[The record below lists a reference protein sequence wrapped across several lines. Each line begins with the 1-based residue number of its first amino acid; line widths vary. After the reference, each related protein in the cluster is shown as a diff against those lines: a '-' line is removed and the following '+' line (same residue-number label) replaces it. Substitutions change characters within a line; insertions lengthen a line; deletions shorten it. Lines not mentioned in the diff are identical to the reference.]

1 MSKKIQFQKL
11 EATGNDF
18 ILVDARK
25 QDIPYEQ
32 LELISPK
39 ICHRKTGIGADGLL
53 ILYPNSTIGAHYTMI
68 YKNAD
73 GSDAGMCGNGGRA
86 IALYA
91 SQNGFSN
98 THRIQVHDQ
107 IYEAFVHP
115 GSHQVELQ
123 FPDSDAPCPLSKHWL
138 DHINS
143 AYPIQNFHKETTNT
157 QIFKVKAAF
166 KAYPQTE
173 HVVLFTNDPLALQP
187 TESLAKLGHNIRND
201 DIFYPKGTNVN
212 FVCSQQAH
220 HIQLETYERGVE
232 NFTLACGTG
241 AIASA
246 LSMHIYQDGKIG
258 SHLYKIAVQGGQ
270 LEVSFNYSGADIA
283 LQAEHDKVFKKVCL
297 KGPAR
302 LVYDGIW
309 ADN

>member
-1 MSKKIQFQKL
+1 MSKKFQFQKL

-18 ILVDARK
+18 ILIDARK

-32 LELISPK
+32 LELITPR
-39 ICHRKTGIGADGLL
+39 ICHRKMGIGADGLL
-53 ILYPNSTIGAHYTMI
+53 ILNPDSTMGADYTMI
-68 YKNAD
+68 YKNVD

-91 SQNGFSN
+91 SHNGFSD

-115 GSHQVELQ
+115 GNYQVELQ
-123 FPDSDAPCPLSKHWL
+123 FPDFDAPCPLSKQWL
-138 DHINS
+138 HQINS
-143 AYPIQNFHKETTNT
+143 AYSVQNLHKETTNAR
-157 QIFKVKAAF
+157 IFMFKAAF

-173 HVVLFTNDPLALQP
+173 HVVLFTNDPLAVQP
-187 TESLAKLGHNIRND
+187 TELLAKLGHKIRND

-212 FVCSQQAH
+212 FVCSQQTH
-220 HIQLETYERGVE
+220 HIRLETYERGVE
-232 NFTLACGTG
+232 NFTLSCGTG

-246 LSMHIYQDGKIG
+246 LSMHINQNRKIG
-258 SHLYKIAVQGGQ
+258 SHLYKITVQGGL
-270 LEVSFNYSGADIA
+270 LEVSFNYSGTDTV
-283 LQAEHDKVFKKVCL
+283 LQGEHDKVFKKVCL

-302 LVYDGIW
+302 LVYNGIW
-309 ADN
+309 AGN

>member
-11 EATGNDF
+11 EAAGNDF
-18 ILVDARK
+18 ILVDARE

-53 ILYPNSTIGAHYTMI
+53 ILYPDSTMGADYTMI

-86 IALYA
+86 TALYA
-91 SQNGFSN
+91 SQNGFSDR
-98 THRIQVHDQ
+98 HRIQVHDQ
-107 IYEAFVHP
+107 IYEAFIHS

-123 FPDSDAPCPLSKHWL
+123 FPDSDAPCPLSKQWL
-138 DHINS
+138 DHVNS
-143 AYPIQNFHKETTNT
+143 AYQVQNIHKENANARK
-157 QIFKVKAAF
+157 FMAKAAF

-173 HVVLFTNDPLALQP
+173 HVVLFTNDPLAIQP
-187 TESLAKLGHNIRND
+187 VELLSKLGHNIRND

-212 FVCSQQAH
+212 FVYSQQAY

-232 NFTLACGTG
+232 DFTLACGTG
-241 AIASA
+241 AVASA
-246 LSMHIYQDGKIG
+246 LSMHINQNRKIG
-258 SHLYKIAVQGGQ
+258 SHVYKITVQGGL
-270 LEVSFNYSGADIA
+270 LEVSFDYSGMDIA
-283 LQAEHDKVFKKVCL
+283 PQGEHDKVFKRICL

-302 LVYDGIW
+302 RVYSGIW
-309 ADN
+309 AGN